1 MFSSIFNMEED
12 LQRNASC
19 SFADCSNDK
28 EMQLS
33 NSSDADFSSDDME
46 SVSDSPKDEEML
58 NTNSEDKNCASE
70 LRDWLKC
77 QRLDMYFEKFIKK
90 GYDSLDDISSQHL
103 EELTKHVKIKLPGH
117 QRRLR
122 NAVELLESVRK
133 RPPSQTDS
141 VGTDSDKQS
150 TGPGTSTKVKC
161 KFIV

>member
-1 MFSSIFNMEED
+1 MEED

-103 EELTKHVKIKLPGH
+103 TEELMKHVKIKLPGH